1 MFVHETSKATKLK
14 FRGSLFLLLILLIL
28 LTTFTILTILIPI
41 TLAILHHTIVI
52 VYCLKT
58 NQNVKLFLI
67 NHISQPGRAG
77 YSRRRG

>member
-28 LTTFTILTILIPI
+28 LTTFTILIPI
-41 TLAILHHTIVI
+41 TLIILHHTIVI